1 MRHKKINK
9 GTLGYCS
16 FEFNNVINERFII
29 KSLQNQWFWF
39 YKKIAS
45 NLEITLHK
53 YLWKGSTYEKRF
65 DALVFCPNS
74 DAVQGESRK
83 RGWAS
88 VVSMRLKYVKDN
100 PDVVD
105 NQQLSRA
112 MRYFS
117 TAVRTDYLAYGNPD
131 IQRFIFGGEGT
142 GPSNIRCWYVTYCM
156 SDGT

>member
-1 MRHKKINK
+1 
-9 GTLGYCS
+9 
-16 FEFNNVINERFII
+16 
-29 KSLQNQWFWF
+29 
-39 YKKIAS
+39 
-45 NLEITLHK
+45 
-53 YLWKGSTYEKRF
+53 
-65 DALVFCPNS
+65 
-74 DAVQGESRK
+74 
-83 RGWAS
+83 
-88 VVSMRLKYVKDN
+88 MRLKYVVDN